1 MQNNLLPTVVTPHFL
16 TICPHP
22 FLMER
27 INRLVPFGLSIQ
39 EILDSIIDLPK
50 ECTTSVQVDGTPIHP
65 DVWASYYPSEGSSI
79 AIRAVPMG
87 GEGGGKNPL
96 RMILMLAVIVASIYT
111 GGAVGAAYG
120 AFSGALASAAVT
132 MVGTLLV
139 NALVPPAQA
148 RLTERAGVNV
158 DGVVNSI
165 TNARNQANPFGP
177 IPVLLGN
184 HRIVPFYGAR
194 PYTEIVGG
202 DQYLRLLFVPCYTP
216 VSLSAFKIGE
226 TDLEDFEGVELE
238 VKALETDADPTLY
251 TNIVYEE
258 NVNVELLEV
267 AGWTQRTTQTDTDE
281 IIVDIICPN
290 GLFAFNA
297 AGNSTER
304 IVYYEVQHA
313 VKDSGA
319 WVDLWDYFP
328 INEQTPGPMGPN
340 WNAYTIWGVL
350 LNLHTRNAYV
360 LEGQRGTYVPE
371 YGIDIPPVSPPIPD
385 GSCPLALITLPK
397 LGSSVITDS
406 MILDARGSCLDLEN
420 PDDFLVTANATPD
433 HFVTVAAGSYRS
445 RPFIKGQ
452 TSEVVRKAIR
462 LKISNGQYDVRIRR
476 ITADSGDPLVYDD
489 LYWSVLRSITYE
501 SPTDI
506 ENVAFIAMRIKAT
519 DQLSGIV
526 DTFNC
531 IGTSICK
538 DWDTDT
544 SQWIERVTANPASL
558 YRYVLQHPS
567 NKRAVAD
574 AKIDLTKLQ
583 EWHEFCQPVEVN
595 PNAAGPAVDKGGG
608 KVGIPCTDQPFSTDE
623 TIYIINSVA
632 YNDRYIVDATSSAN
646 EIVITATYEAE
657 NFTGEESIHTIGLQY
672 NSLIDYQ
679 SSITEVLQQIAAAG
693 FASPTYVDGKYS
705 VVIDQTQATPIQ
717 HFTPRNS
724 WDFSGSKTYPRYP
737 HALRIIFANRLTNW
751 EIDERIVYADGYS
764 VDGAGETDAATLF
777 EQLELPGVTDPEL
790 AYILGRYH
798 LAVLKLRPERY
809 AFYADVENL
818 VATRGDL
825 IRVTHD
831 VPLWGVATGRIK
843 SITDNGTHATAVVM
857 DSIMTMVFGNTYG
870 IRFRLED
877 GSTLLAAIDTDVGNQ
892 TTLTFT
898 TPILLANAPEVDD
911 LGLFGETDEE
921 SVELLILSIEP
932 GEDLTARIVCVD
944 YSPAIYTASTG
955 LIGEHDS
962 HITPPYS
969 DVGRSGIPEIYQ
981 IRSDES
987 VMVIDSDGTVHIR
1000 MVITLLPV
1008 GGYVS
1013 RIQATEVSWK
1023 VYETDEPWQS
1033 FTLGGFMKE
1042 LSILEVVSGTEYS
1055 IRLRFWVGGGG
1066 RGFVNPT
1073 QWSTVVQHTV
1083 IGRTSPPDVATGIS
1097 ATDVIG
1103 GVRIEWTNPAVLD
1116 FKATGIWRAEAD
1128 VFPAGEP
1135 KYVIP
1140 GVPEEIMS
1148 FVDRDGSYLT
1158 TYYYWLKSYDTTG
1171 NVSSQTASVNGRPKY
1186 VESGAIA
1193 DTIQSA
1199 NFVSGVSGWFIGFRG
1214 DDDGYAE
1221 FNDVTVRGE
1230 LVASEIHIPDKVTAG
1245 SFHVNTGGNAW
1256 WGCTEANFNA
1266 NPENATAYVLS
1277 DGTCKLNVT
1286 VSLREVTVYGTKANI
1301 GSFNSGMLRVR
1312 DDNAMAANVG
1322 GAIGFEGQFT
1332 AAGAYAL
1339 GASISC
1345 YKINADE
1352 ADTSF
1357 GLQLNTRLN
1366 SELPSIALTI
1376 NEHKNVGIGI
1386 VVPLNKLH
1394 VEGAG
1399 SGYAGIYLNDAIP
1412 GTTTNTLYN
1421 AAGILSWDGASIE
1434 SGDLGATV
1442 GVASAGT
1449 LVITGN
1455 AHNVL
1460 LSGTTNFNGA
1470 TIDGAEGPDGHLLV
1484 IRSTSTLTMT
1494 NDGNIKGRAAL
1505 VFDSAYKTL
1514 VLMGIG
1520 GAWVELT
1527 RSDN

>member
-1 MQNNLLPTVVTPHFL
+1 MQNNLLPTVVAPHFL

-27 INRLVPFGLSIQ
+27 INRLAPFGLSIQ
-39 EILDSIIDLPK
+39 EILDSTIDLPK

-65 DVWASYYPSEGSSI
+65 DVWASYYPSEGSSLV
-79 AIRAVPMG
+79 IRVVPMG
-87 GEGGGKNPL
+87 MGGDEGGGKNPL
-96 RMILMLAVIVASIYT
+96 RMILMLAVIVASFYT
-111 GGAVGAAYG
+111 GGAVGGIY
-120 AFSGALASAAVT
+120 GALASAAVT

-194 PYTEIVGG
+194 PYTEIVGE

-251 TNIVYEE
+251 TNTVYEE

-281 IIVDIICPN
+281 IIVDIVCPN
-290 GLFAFNA
+290 GLFVYNA
-297 AGNSTER
+297 AGASTER

-313 VKDSGA
+313 VKDSSA

-420 PDDFLVTANATPD
+420 PGDFLVTANATPD

-452 TSEVVRKAIR
+452 TSEAVRKAIR
-462 LKISNGQYDVRIRR
+462 LKISNGQYDVRVRR

-519 DQLSGIV
+519 DQLSGVI

-538 DWDTDT
+538 DWDTD
-544 SQWIERVTANPASL
+544 SSLWVERVTANPASL

-646 EIVITATYEAE
+646 EIVITATYAAE

-679 SSITEVLQQIAAAG
+679 SSVTEVLQQIAAAG

-777 EQLELPGVTDPEL
+777 EQLELPGVTDPES

-809 AFYADVENL
+809 AFNADVENL

-825 IRVTHD
+825 IRVIHD

-857 DSIMTMVFGNTYG
+857 DSVMTMIAEKTYG
-870 IRFRLED
+870 IRFRLSD
-877 GSTLLAAIDTDVGNQ
+877 GSTLLAAITLNVGEQ
-892 TTLTFT
+892 TTLVFT
-898 TPILLANAPEVDD
+898 APILLANAPEVGD
-911 LGLFGETDEE
+911 LGLFGESGEE

-944 YSPAIYTASTG
+944 YSPAIYTASTD

-969 DVGRSGIPEIYQ
+969 DIGKVGVPEIYQ

-987 VMVIDSDGTVHIR
+987 VLYRGSDGSLLPRIV
-1000 MVITLLPV
+1000 VTLLPV
-1008 GGYVS
+1008 GGY
-1013 RIQATEVSWK
+1013 IDKIAATDISWK
-1023 VYETDEPWQS
+1023 VYDTDEPWKTKRINGYAQ
-1033 FTLGGFMKE
+1033 E
-1042 LSILEVVSGTEYS
+1042 LEILPVEEGIEYT
-1055 IRLRFWVGGGG
+1055 IRLRFILYIGD
-1066 RGFVNPT
+1066 PT
-1073 QWSTVVQHTV
+1073 QWCTEEQHTV
-1083 IGRTSPPDVATGIS
+1083 VGKTTAPPIPTGVS
-1097 ATDVIG
+1097 ATAEIG
-1103 GVRIEWTNPAVLD
+1103 GVRIAWTNPSVVD
-1116 FKATGIWRAEAD
+1116 FQYTGIWRAESD
-1128 VFPAGEP
+1128 VFPGGTALYVVAGM
-1135 KYVIP
+1135 P
-1140 GVPEEIMS
+1140 GEIMN
-1148 FVDRDGSYLT
+1148 FVDYDVAYKT
-1158 TYYYWLKSYDTTG
+1158 TYYYWLKSYDTSG
-1171 NVSSQTASVNGRPKY
+1171 NASSQTASVNTDPRQ
-1186 VESGAIA
+1186 VHDVDIF
-1193 DTIQSA
+1193 DTIRSA

-1230 LVASEIHIPDKVTAG
+1230 LVASEIHIPDKVTAE

-1286 VSLREVTVYGTKANI
+1286 VSLREVTVYGTKVNI
-1301 GSFNSGMLRVR
+1301 GSFNAGMLRVR
-1312 DDNAMAANVG
+1312 DDNAMAADVG
-1322 GAIGFEGQFT
+1322 GAIGFEGRFT

-1352 ADTSF
+1352 ADYSF

-1366 SELPSIALTI
+1366 SETPSIALTI

-1394 VEGAG
+1394 VQGAG

-1421 AAGILSWDGASIE
+1421 AAGVLSWDGASIA

-1455 AHNVL
+1455 AHNIL

-1470 TIDGAEGPDGHLLV
+1470 AIDGAEGPDGHLLV
-1484 IRSTSTLTMT
+1484 IRSTGTLTMT
-1494 NDGNIKGRAAL
+1494 NDGLIKGRAAL
-1505 VFDSAYKTL
+1505 IFDSAYKTL

-1520 GAWVELT
+1520 GAWVELD